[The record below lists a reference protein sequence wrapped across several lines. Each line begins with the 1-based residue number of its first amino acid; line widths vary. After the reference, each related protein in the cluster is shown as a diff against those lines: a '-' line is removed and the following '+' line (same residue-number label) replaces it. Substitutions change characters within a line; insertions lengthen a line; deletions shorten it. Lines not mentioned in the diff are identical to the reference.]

1 MAINS
6 VSTPQISFTNT
17 TGAARGAAPAAATAN
32 TPAAPGDAVTL
43 SGGQSVAAAPEKLP
57 QWKVDGPVE
66 PITEPLAPKKWT
78 VMVWSASD
86 NNLYSFMQ
94 DDINEAERVGSTPLM
109 NVIVQT
115 DHAQVGG
122 GGKIYEL
129 QADSQDQ
136 LHSPVRADLGVV
148 NMGDP
153 KALSEFIQWTMKNY
167 PAENYMLVMSDHGGG
182 WNGACQD
189 EGSDGWMTPGTIQD
203 GLRDAREKTGKK
215 IDVLGFD
222 ACLMASAEVAQQ
234 LKDECSF
241 LVGSEE
247 VEGGA
252 GWQYD
257 QTLTRKSNRVFSGE
271 IMQAADTAMRS
282 RVDFT
287 PKEFATNI
295 VTMAQGHQGDLG
307 TMSAFDSEKVQG
319 LTDAVKNFGQAILD
333 SKISAAD
340 LKAAKRATQGFYEYK
355 DLGDFATKIAAKAGD
370 NQGVKDAAAAVQAAI
385 GEAIVAEQHSTK
397 YPGASGVTIELD
409 KKKSAEE
416 QSAGF
421 APVPN
426 IAPEKAARIDFGTY
440 GALDFAKQTNWQAVQ
455 AKINQKVAGEVA
467 EVAPGAGGLGG
478 LTAADIEALLGEL
491 LAGLQAATSAAAAA
505 GAAK

>member
-6 VSTPQISFTNT
+6 VSTPQITFSNITS
-17 TGAARGAAPAAATAN
+17 GARTAPAAPAAN
-32 TPAAPGDAVTL
+32 TPAPAATGDAVTL
-43 SGGQSVAAAPEKLP
+43 GGQSPEAAQPLP

-66 PITEPLAPKKWT
+66 PLPAPLEPKKWT
-78 VMVWSASD
+78 VMLWSAAD

-94 DDINEAERVGSTPLM
+94 DDIDEAERVGSTSLM
-109 NVIVQT
+109 NIIVQT
-115 DHAQVGG
+115 DHAQAGG

-129 QADSQDQ
+129 QADDQPQ
-136 LHSPVRADLGVV
+136 LHSPVRADLGDI
-148 NMGDP
+148 NMADP
-153 KALSEFIQWTMKNY
+153 KKLSEFIQWTMKNY
-167 PAENYMLVMSDHGGG
+167 PAENYALIMSDHGGG

-189 EGSDGWMTPGTIQD
+189 EHSDGWMTPGIIQD

-241 LVGSEE
+241 MVGSEE

-257 QTLTRKSNRVFSGE
+257 QTLSRKQNRVFSGE
-271 IMQAADTAMRS
+271 VLQAADTAMRS

-295 VTMAQGHQGDLG
+295 VSMAQGHQGDLG
-307 TMSAFDSEKVQG
+307 TMSAYDTSKVQG
-319 LTDAVKNFGQAILD
+319 LTDAVKDFGAAILN
-333 SKISAAD
+333 SKISPAD
-340 LKAAKRATQGFYEYK
+340 LKAAKRQTQGFYEYK
-355 DLGDFATKIAAKAGD
+355 DLGDFATKIAAKAGND
-370 NQGVKDAAAAVQAAI
+370 EAVKEAAKKVQAAI
-385 GEAIVAEQHSTK
+385 SDVVVAEQHSTK

-409 KKKSAEE
+409 KKKGLDEVG
-416 QSAGF
+416 GF

-426 IAPEKAARIDFGTY
+426 IAPEKAERIDFGSY
-440 GALDFAKQTNWQAVQ
+440 GNLDFAKQTNWQAVQ
-455 AKINQKVAGEVA
+455 AKINQKVAGEV
-467 EVAPGAGGLGG
+467 EPGLGGLGG
-478 LTAADIEALLGEL
+478 LTQADIEALLTEL
-491 LAGLQAATSAAAAA
+491 LAGLQAAAQSGAAA
-505 GAAK
+505 GAAH